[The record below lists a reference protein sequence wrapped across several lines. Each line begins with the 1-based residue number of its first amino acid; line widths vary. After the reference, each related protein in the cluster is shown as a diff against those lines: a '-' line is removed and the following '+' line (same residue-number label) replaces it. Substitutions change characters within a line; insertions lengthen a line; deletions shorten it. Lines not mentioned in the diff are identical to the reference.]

1 MLKLSVLVSLF
12 GYVMGSAEVQQKF
25 TEFMKSY
32 KKEYLGNEVFTRFN
46 VFKNNLALI
55 ESHNAQNLGWTMGLN
70 QFADLTSEEFE
81 QMYLRYTPEEHN
93 SSFVPSNAPEAEV
106 DWTAKSG
113 IVTPIKDQGQC
124 GSCWAFSTTGSVE
137 SALAVAGKQLTSV
150 SEQQLVDCSG
160 STGNQGCNG
169 GLMDN
174 AFQWIIKNGGIAA
187 EADYKYTAK
196 DGSCQSVRSASS
208 ISGFKDIKAKDEAGL
223 KAAVSAQP
231 VAIAVD
237 ARKWQLYSSGVFD
250 GCGPLIQLDHG
261 VLAVGYSDAGKYW
274 KVKNSWGAGWGEK
287 GFIRLSLDKNEC
299 GLTNAASYPTA

>member
-25 TEFMKSY
+25 TEFMKMY

-46 VFKNNLALI
+46 VFKNNLAMI
-55 ESHNAQNLGWTMGLN
+55 ESHNAQNLGWTMGIN
-70 QFADLTSEEFE
+70 QFADLTSQEFE

-93 SSFVPSNAPEAEV
+93 SSFVPTNAPEAEV
-106 DWTAKSG
+106 DWSAQRG

-137 SALAVAGKQLTSV
+137 SALAVAGKELVSV
-150 SEQQLVDCSG
+150 SEQQLVDCSA

-174 AFQWIIKNGGIAA
+174 AFKWIIKNNGIAA

-196 DGSCQSVRSASS
+196 DGSCQSVRSVSQ
-208 ISGFKDIKAKDEAGL
+208 ITGYKDIKAKDENAL
-223 KAAVSAQP
+223 KAAVTVQP
-231 VAIAVD
+231 VSIAVD
-237 ARKWQLYSSGVFD
+237 ARKWQLYKSGVFD
-250 GCGPLIQLDHG
+250 GCSTLIQLDHG
-261 VLAVGYSDAGKYW
+261 VLAVGYSDSGSYW
-274 KVKNSWGAGWGEK
+274 KVKNSWGRSWGEE
-287 GFIRLSLDKNEC
+287 GFIRLALNKNEC
-299 GLTNAASYPTA
+299 GLTNAASFPTA